1 MIPFVPANMIAA
13 ARETTHFIIIA
24 TGVEID
30 LEGETFVV
38 ATAETDIL
46 AWDSNQ
52 TVDVNKINSV
62 PRCSVKPLFLAWGI
76 EFY

>member
-1 MIPFVPANMIAA
+1 LIPFVPANMIAA

-30 LEGETFVV
+30 LEAETFVV
-38 ATAETDIL
+38 ATSETDIL

-62 PRCSVKPLFLAWGI
+62 TPGSVKPLFLAWGI